1 MFMKPSGK
9 VELLIISALLQP
21 CHRSA
26 HRGSTWFHLS
36 RCKDRNFFLK
46 LPNISQKFLHNRKI
60 CRWQEEVPC
69 HIFIDFFVYRLVF
82 RDVRGQSLDVRG
94 QSLGRFKSVLPLLL
108 VKNGYFLPLL
118 LDFCTILFNPLN
130 KNRGKLSNSLN
141 NFSVGGKQI
150 LVWQGTV
157 PLAGFTSRVFRWN
170 LSQFHNVEQVEHY
183 IIYLCMPTFMKM
195 AIIPIVQRMILGV

>member
-1 MFMKPSGK
+1 M
-9 VELLIISALLQP
+9 A
-21 CHRSA
+21 
-26 HRGSTWFHLS
+26 
-36 RCKDRNFFLK
+36 
-46 LPNISQKFLHNRKI
+46 
-60 CRWQEEVPC
+60 
-69 HIFIDFFVYRLVF
+69 FIDKKNARCQRCQGTVPWQV
-82 RDVRGQSLDVRG
+82 QI
-94 QSLGRFKSVLPLLL
+94 RFAPTFG
-108 VKNGYFLPLL
+108 KNGYFLPLL

-141 NFSVGGKQI
+141 NFSVDCKQI

-157 PLAGFTSRVFRWN
+157 PLAGFTSRVFRRN